1 MAIEPRKPPPQFV
14 VKLQRALGGRA
25 GWGGF
30 VLQIL
35 FVAAL
40 AWIGYEIVANA
51 RANLQA
57 QRITAGFGFLQNT
70 AGFDVSQSSDSVFR
84 DRTPIPAYSWSGLL
98 NTLLVSVIGI
108 FFATLIGF
116 IVALGRLSPNW
127 LLSRISGGY
136 VELIRNLPLLFQIL
150 FWYLAVLAALPNPR
164 QSISLFGAFFLNNRG
179 LVIPKPIGNPGFE
192 PFVVA
197 VLIAIVAAIVLW
209 RYARRQLFQ
218 SGKVI
223 KVWPYALG
231 LLIGLPLVT
240 ALIFGAPVTFE
251 MPVLRGFNFSGGSRV
266 IPEFVALTLALST
279 YTAAFIAEIVRAGI
293 LSVHKGQMEAGSSLG
308 LQRGSMLRLI
318 VMPQAMRVI
327 LPPLTNQYL
336 NLTKNSS
343 LAVAIGYPDLVSVF
357 AGTTLSQTGQ
367 AIEIIAH
374 HHGRLSPD
382 LAGHQRDH
390 ELLRLAD
397 RPEHGRMSDIT
408 ASSFVRQDLV
418 PERAA
423 PVKTTG
429 FVGFLRTRLFNSP
442 TNILLTIVS
451 VLLLWFVVVPAIK
464 FLLVDAVWSGK
475 DRNACLAENAGHTV
489 GACWPF
495 VQAKFTPVHLWLLS
509 RAGALAGQPDL
520 PARPRCC
527 CCRC

>member
-1 MAIEPRKPPPQFV
+1 MAIEPRKPPSQLLPR
-14 VKLQRALGGRA
+14 LQRALGGRA
-25 GWGGF
+25 GWSGF
-30 VLQIL
+30 VLQLL

-40 AWIGYEIVANA
+40 AWISYEIVANA

-57 QRITAGFGFLQNT
+57 QRITAGFGFLANN
-70 AGFDVSQSSDSVFR
+70 AGFDVSQSLIPYSGSDPYTRVFVV
-84 DRTPIPAYSWSGLL
+84 GLL

-116 IVALGRLSPNW
+116 LVALGRLSPNW
-127 LLSRISGGY
+127 LLARISGGY

-164 QSISLFGAFFLNNRG
+164 QSISIFDSFFLSNRG
-179 LVIPKPIGNPGFE
+179 LIIPKPIGEPGFE

-197 VLIAIVAAIVLW
+197 LLVAIVAAIMLW

-231 LLIGLPLVT
+231 MVVGLPLLSV
-240 ALIFGAPVTFE
+240 LIFGLPVTFE
-251 MPVLRGFNFSGGSRV
+251 VPVLRGFNFAGGSRL

-308 LQRGSMLRLI
+308 LQRGSVLRLI
-318 VMPQAMRVI
+318 VIPQAMRVI

-367 AIEIIAH
+367 AIEII
-374 HHGRLSPD
+374 GITM
-382 LAGHQRDH
+382 GVY
-390 ELLRLAD
+390 LLISLVTSAI
-397 RPEHGRMSDIT
+397 MSFYGWRI
-408 ASSFVRQDLV
+408 
-418 PERAA
+418 
-423 PVKTTG
+423 
-429 FVGFLRTRLFNSP
+429 
-442 TNILLTIVS
+442 
-451 VLLLWFVVVPAIK
+451 
-464 FLLVDAVWSGK
+464 
-475 DRNACLAENAGHTV
+475 
-489 GACWPF
+489 
-495 VQAKFTPVHLWLLS
+495 S
-509 RAGALAGQPDL
+509 RSMGG
-520 PARPRCC
+520 
-527 CCRC
+527 